1 MVIKLSM
8 DDDEFLGEYEARDS
22 ITLMEVIEL
31 SMDWEEFL
39 EEYKIRNSEIYEE
52 EFPTLAQE
60 IEFYKEEGSDARQ
73 LILDYVKKALTVE
86 GIPIDKVM
94 NDYIDC
100 LLEISDFGF
109 YDNEEVTKVVM
120 YLLDKGA
127 RFPEEKVIAPNYRN
141 YDESDDYF
149 HEFWNYEVKGAL
161 IDCVADT
168 IELPLLHAIDWV
180 AVKAVYWDA
189 VDKFEL
195 LGQMPTEEE
204 RCGFL
209 NSDSAYLR
217 NKYPCG
223 E

>member
-1 MVIKLSM
+1 MIKLSM
-8 DDDEFLGEYEARDS
+8 DDDEFLEEYEARDS
-22 ITLMEVIEL
+22 ITLTEVIEL
-31 SMDWEEFL
+31 SMEWEEFL

-86 GIPIDKVM
+86 EIPIDKVM

-120 YLLDKGA
+120 YLLDEGA
-127 RFPEEKVIAPNYRN
+127 RFPEEKVIGPNYRN
-141 YDESDDYF
+141 YDEGDDNYR
-149 HEFWNYEVKGAL
+149 EFWNYEVKGAL

-168 IELPLLHAIDWV
+168 IELPLLHAVDWV
-180 AVKAVYWDA
+180 AAKAAYLNPMD
-189 VDKFEL
+189 ESES
-195 LGQMPTEEE
+195 LGQMLTEEE
-204 RCGFL
+204 RLGFIHS
-209 NSDSAYLR
+209 NSTYLR
-217 NKYPCG
+217 GKYPY